1 MQDLGIRVLFM
12 GNNFARLLQ
21 GLAGQSNHQ
30 SVSGIRAHYAPADSA
45 VSCVLRTDQS
55 LRHQPVR
62 RSLLCHRVYG
72 VGNGGDGRF
81 GAGRPAVHSETS
93 I

>member
-12 GNNFARLLQ
+12 GNNFARLLPE
-21 GLAGQSNHQ
+21 LAGQSNHQ
-30 SVSGIRAHYAPADSA
+30 SVSGIRAHYAPACA
-45 VSCVLRTDQS
+45 VISGLFRTDQS
-55 LRHQPVR
+55 LWHQPVGGGFLR
-62 RSLLCHRVYG
+62 HRVYSM
-72 VGNGGDGRF
+72 GNGGDGRF